1 LRCDFIPFSESIQ
14 QPSLFCRLHES
25 VRSHSKTTPP
35 GGIGRSDTEDNLPG
49 PVSRSSSIASLNARK
64 PAGSAVGIPASGGG
78 VPEESVNQVWITAL

>member
-1 LRCDFIPFSESIQ
+1 MPFSEFIQ

-64 PAGSAVGIPASGGG
+64 PAGSAVGIPAPGGG
-78 VPEESVNQVWITAL
+78 VHEESVNQVWITAL